1 MKLRTSFLTRCI
13 AFVLA
18 MMMVVSSGNV
28 GAVLQVLALG
38 SDENSITAGAL
49 VANNYEL
56 TAAEDALLSSGLLVG
71 DSYGYSIPSDGEALI
86 SVDTDNAKITAA
98 TYKNWVPTTAYIVAG
113 GSTVQTVTLTNGV
126 GNYDPSVGNA
136 FSVKVDY
143 VLSIEVPEATQ
154 TTLLNAAA
162 WLKQG
167 VANTDAVSEQAGNL
181 YILEKA
187 LPELAKLV
195 TTGIETSFGSSIT
208 FTDELKA
215 AVYAL
220 NNQLPKNDGVLN
232 LSAMIAEY
240 NAGSKTAYL
249 MASGAD
255 MHKETI
261 SFVENIS
268 TLNVTLT
275 AMVNNLSIFVQ
286 NGWVDATTAGQLE
299 TVAGIAAK
307 LEEKLT
313 AVANDPWT
321 ILTAG
326 ALKNGMTAAEYVV
339 LDQLVAKLESTTE
352 APTVKNPLK
361 AAEASVQKNMSMFDV
376 TVNVVLKV
384 VENQADSAA
393 LVTFGT
399 ESVVLTL
406 AENATAQEIL
416 DAIEASGIV
425 ADAQAAWGGAY
436 VAAHYTA
443 TATDLPATLT
453 EDITYTVT
461 YAPVEYTVSYDYTTT
476 APTTVP
482 YGYQLTLPV
491 HEEADKAYDY
501 TVNGDRYA
509 QGEVYTVV
517 GNTEISRTSGKAYVS
532 TDLYTVVANN
542 YGNDLVKA
550 ILTSGALYNNVIISY
565 REPDP
570 ADAESL
576 LKLLDD
582 VLTAK
587 DYASKYEDLN
597 WNPNTYGTN
606 GTENAFSGSTAQ
618 WTEKSVKTQY
628 ILKLTNFSKEEVAQI
643 LALAASLKAEAD
655 EQKKTLDRLAAYYD
669 TMGQLDMIKL
679 GALNGVID
687 VTDFTPGDGTKDD
700 EANLAMREY
709 FKGIVSGIIANNV
722 DANNQLKIY
731 NILGNYN
738 AEGLRYYYTNS
749 QLVIDEID
757 SLSSYLSGLLADKE
771 KVAALEIM
779 VGAAGYPE
787 YAEKIADLEAIMSSV
802 KAALTAPNAEID
814 LQSKNLGKL
823 MDALTSTD
831 EVEYKTAD
839 TPYLLSKILTAMD
852 SSQVMVQVILEAGND
867 SATITTDTMDRGTV
881 LTQEVID
888 DLKAKLDAKTAQ
900 LLGDK
905 ISFYTLTVE
914 GTPIENLVGTELDE
928 QLNIYY
934 TYTAKNYTVKIDGEA
949 DQTISINDLEINL
962 PKHPTSGWAYKY
974 TVDGVEGITTSTYTF
989 TAAQLN
995 TLFADGTY
1003 TITRTEINES
1013 EEKLEGTFADWLVK
1027 DTDGNII
1034 GLHANVAGSKD
1045 GIMGFAMTMVNSGY
1059 TYIGLNGEPLM
1070 YLNEENTLEICL
1082 QTLVNAI
1089 LNDNTFSNKTLIA
1102 LGQNGKGKLVAASM
1116 QLGNAADDIHYN
1128 DLDFVLYMTSVP
1140 SQMGTVAKGL
1150 SKVEK
1155 YMSFQSQDGVM
1166 NVNLNLPEKIY
1177 EVYLTALLATGNVDK
1192 NDVNAI
1198 NSEIAGQ
1205 FLWDYVELILATEAN
1220 TTTYT
1225 NTLAMLG
1232 KSYDLTDAEKYYQL
1246 VKKALTNE
1254 GVSVNPDDNGIFDM
1268 TVSAKGQKAIN
1279 GLINLLGLD
1288 TSAYD
1293 TYLAMVKEYK
1303 YEDATVTVSA
1313 NANLLNTN
1321 TAYEALVLD
1330 LNASGIRNKFD
1341 YTTDLPGRAAS
1352 IADKAVVVLLDDVDG
1367 NLVFNGTTI
1376 LDLNG
1381 KTVNGSIT
1389 AKGKLF
1395 IVDSYLD
1402 TMNCGHVTGDVSGNV
1417 VVIGGKYDD
1426 DVTAFLKEGFKQ
1438 VDGAV
1443 CNALYTL
1450 ESDGTNVTLI
1460 VNTDVMS
1467 DESVDGYI
1475 PNVRAMAV
1483 DVAVELVMNYITNT
1497 AAISVDG
1504 NVIYDVKFDDLIGL
1518 ITGTNRA
1525 DALINK
1531 VLGSVDVS
1539 GISGFAN
1546 IILADLLD
1554 FAALENAIANNEAV
1568 ATYTLTAAPWTVG
1581 VEHIVPASRARAAKG
1596 DYITFGLFS
1605 NPKLAKT
1612 FTVSLKLDGSNKAKA
1627 QKLFGALADIV
1638 KAEAKVNLE
1647 QPDYNDASNALKLVG
1662 TATASADV
1670 DLTVNR
1676 HYLTVVTVILA
1687 NGNPD
1692 NKAAL
1697 IAALNDGDEVAL
1709 KAAIDELTVADV
1721 FNALKALSRNT
1732 NFQAMAAKLGVTVD
1746 VDEAAELESVF
1757 HLILCASGKVLE
1769 VLDITG
1775 RNAKL
1780 GALDPDGDGVYE
1792 WSATATRKPDASFRG
1807 YSVYAEASVEIRLSL
1822 KLFADCLWG
1831 DANHDGEVN
1840 GKDATLVLQYY
1851 AGVITA
1857 DELCL
1862 ARTDVNGDGA
1872 HNGKDAMLIL
1882 QYYAGEI
1889 DKLPVED

>member
-98 TYKNWVPTTAYIVAG
+98 TYKKWVPTTAYIVAG

-181 YILEKA
+181 YILEQA

-195 TTGIETSFGSSIT
+195 ATGIETSFGSSIT

-220 NNQLPKNDGVLN
+220 NNQLPKNDGKLN

-249 MASGAD
+249 MASGAA

-307 LEEKLT
+307 LEENLT

-352 APTVKNPLK
+352 APAVKNPLK

-376 TVNVVLKV
+376 TVNMVLQVVDAK
-384 VENQADSAA
+384 ADSAE

-399 ESVVLTL
+399 ETVVLTL

-416 DAIEASGIV
+416 AEIKASGIV
-425 ADAQAAWGGAY
+425 AKAQAAWGDAY
-436 VAAHYTA
+436 VAAQYKVV
-443 TATDLPATLT
+443 ATDLPDTLT
-453 EDITYTVT
+453 KDLTYTVT
-461 YAPVEYTVSYDYTTT
+461 YTPVEYTVSYDYTTD
-476 APTTVP
+476 APTVVP
-482 YGYQLTLPV
+482 YGYKLTLPV
-491 HEEADKAYDY
+491 HADATKAYDY
-501 TVNGDRYA
+501 TVNGERYA

-517 GNTEISRTSGKAYVS
+517 GNTEISRTAGKAYVS

-542 YGNDLVKA
+542 YGNDLAKA
-550 ILTSGALYNNVIISY
+550 ILTSGALYNNVVISY

-570 ADAESL
+570 ADAGSL

-587 DYASKYEDLN
+587 DYASQYENLN
-597 WNPNTYGTN
+597 WTPNTYGTN
-606 GTENAFSGSTAQ
+606 GTENAFNGSTAQ

-643 LALAASLKAEAD
+643 LALAATLKAEAD
-655 EQKKTLDRLAAYYD
+655 KQKETLDRLAAYYD

-700 EANLAMREY
+700 EANLAMRAY

-722 DANNQLKIY
+722 DDNGYLKIY
-731 NILGNYN
+731 NILGQYN
-738 AEGLRYYYTNS
+738 TEGLRYYYNNS
-749 QLVIDEID
+749 QLVINEID
-757 SLSSYLSGLLADKE
+757 SLSAYLSGLLADEE

-787 YAEKIADLEAIMSSV
+787 YAEKITSLETIMSEV

-814 LQSKNLGKL
+814 LSSKHLGKL
-823 MDALTSTD
+823 VDALTSTD
-831 EVEYKTAD
+831 VVETQTAD

-852 SSQVMVQVILEAGND
+852 SSQVMVQVILEAGNE
-867 SATITTDTMDRGTV
+867 SATITTPAMDRGTIM
-881 LTQEVID
+881 TQEMVN
-888 DLKAKLDAKTAQ
+888 DLKAKVEAKAAQ
-900 LLGDK
+900 LLGGN
-905 ISFYTLTVE
+905 ISCYELTID
-914 GTPIENLVGTELDE
+914 GTPIENLVGAELDK
-928 QLNIYY
+928 QMNIYY

-949 DQTISINDLEINL
+949 DQIVNINELEINL
-962 PKHPTSGWAYKY
+962 PKHPTNGWTYKY

-989 TAAQLN
+989 TVAQLN
-995 TLFADGTY
+995 TLFTDGTY
-1003 TITRTEINES
+1003 TITRTEINEA

-1027 DTDGNII
+1027 DTEGNVI

-1045 GIMGFAMTMVNSGY
+1045 GIMGFAMTMINSGY

-1116 QLGNAADDIHYN
+1116 QLGNSADDILYN
-1128 DLDFVLYMTSVP
+1128 DLDFVLNMTSVP

-1166 NVNLNLPEKIY
+1166 NINLNLPEKIY
-1177 EVYLTALLATGNVDK
+1177 EVYLTALVATGNVDK
-1192 NDVNAI
+1192 SDVNAI

-1205 FLWDYVELILATEAN
+1205 FLWDYVELILGTEAN

-1232 KSYDLTDAEKYYQL
+1232 QSYDLTGAEKYYQM
-1246 VKKALTNE
+1246 VKKALTDE
-1254 GVSVNPDDNGIFDM
+1254 GVSVNPDENGIFDVV
-1268 TVSAKGQKAIN
+1268 VSAKSQKGIN
-1279 GLINLLGLD
+1279 ALISLLGLD

-1293 TYLAMVKEYK
+1293 MYLGMIKEYK
-1303 YEDATVTVSA
+1303 YEDATLTVAA
-1313 NANLLNTN
+1313 NGNLLNTK
-1321 TAYEALVLD
+1321 TDYEALVLD
-1330 LNASGIRNKFD
+1330 LNASGITNKFD
-1341 YTTDLPGRAAS
+1341 YTDDLPGRAAS
-1352 IADKAVVVLLDDVDG
+1352 IADKAAVLLLDDVNG
-1367 NLVFNGTTI
+1367 NLTFNGTTI

-1381 KTVNGSIT
+1381 KTVDGNIT
-1389 AKGKLF
+1389 ANGTLY

-1402 TMNCGHVTGDVSGNV
+1402 TMNGGYVAGKISGNV
-1417 VVIGGKYDD
+1417 VIIGGKYDD
-1426 DVTAFLKEGFKQ
+1426 DVTAFLKDGYKQ

-1443 CNALYTL
+1443 CNALYIL
-1450 ESDGTNVTLI
+1450 ESDGNNVTVTI
-1460 VNTDVMS
+1460 NTDVMS
-1467 DESVDGYI
+1467 DETVDGYI
-1475 PNVRAMAV
+1475 PNARALAV
-1483 DVAVELVMNYITNT
+1483 DVAVEVVMNYIFHT
-1497 AAISVDG
+1497 AAISADG
-1504 NVIYDVKFDDLIGL
+1504 NVIYDVNFDDVIGL
-1518 ITGTNRA
+1518 ITGTDKVDN
-1525 DALINK
+1525 LINK
-1531 VLGSVDVS
+1531 VLNTVNAP
-1539 GISGFAN
+1539 GISAFAN
-1546 IILADLLD
+1546 IILDDLLD
-1554 FAALENAIANNEAV
+1554 FASLEQAIANNQAV

-1581 VEHIVPASRARAAKG
+1581 VEHIPAVSRAAKG

-1605 NPKLAKT
+1605 NPELAKT
-1612 FTVSLKLDGSNKAKA
+1612 FTVSLKLAGSNKAKA

-1638 KAEAKVNLE
+1638 KADAEVNLE
-1647 QPDYNDASNALKLVG
+1647 QPGYDGADNALTLVG
-1662 TATASADV
+1662 SATASADV

-1687 NGNPD
+1687 NGNPS

-1697 IAALNDGDEVAL
+1697 IAALNDGNEATL
-1709 KAAIDELTVADV
+1709 KDAIDELTVTDV
-1721 FNALKALSRNT
+1721 IRALKALSRNT
-1732 NFQAMAAKLGVTVD
+1732 NFQSMAAKLGVTVA

-1757 HLILCASGKVLE
+1757 HLILCASGKALE

-1775 RNAKL
+1775 KNTKL
-1780 GALDPDGDGVYE
+1780 GAFDSDDDGVYE
-1792 WSATATRKPDASFRG
+1792 WSATATRNPSASARG
-1807 YSVYAEASVEIRLSL
+1807 YSVYAEASVEISLTL
-1822 KLFADCLWG
+1822 KLFEDCLWG

-1840 GKDATLVLQYY
+1840 GKDATLVLRYY
-1851 AGVITA
+1851 AGQITA

-1862 ARTDVNGDGA
+1862 KRTDVNGDGA
-1872 HNGKDAMLIL
+1872 YNGKDATLIL
-1882 QYYAGEI
+1882 QYYAGVI
-1889 DKLPVED
+1889 TKLPVED